1 MRRRK
6 RARPGRPEG
15 KRTWILV
22 ALRAA
27 TEPVKEEAMQAI
39 FVECVLG
46 GVQEE
51 RVRKMAK
58 QSHRNPLTYEPD
70 FVPRP
75 VPARGNQIPR
85 ADWPQQANRRRSLA
99 ISILFWTVE
108 RKKSRLAVQSGCP
121 EESPVSVVSHWTL
134 IFARVD
140 DQ

>member
-1 MRRRK
+1 MEIRQMRRRK

-39 FVECVLG
+39 FVECVFG

-58 QSHRNPLTYEPD
+58 RSCRNPVKSLTFEPD
-70 FVPRP
+70 SFRD
-75 VPARGNQIPR
+75 QY
-85 ADWPQQANRRRSLA
+85 RRRGIKYLA
-99 ISILFWTVE
+99 LIGPSRRIVADHWQISILFWTVA
-108 RKKSRLAVQSGCP
+108 RK
-121 EESPVSVVSHWTL
+121 
-134 IFARVD
+134 
-140 DQ
+140 

>member
-6 RARPGRPEG
+6 RARPGSPEG

-58 QSHRNPLTYEPD
+58 RILRNPVTYEPD
-70 FVPRP
+70 SFGDQYRRGGIKYLALIGPSRRIV
-75 VPARGNQIPR
+75 AR
-85 ADWPQQANRRRSLA
+85 
-99 ISILFWTVE
+99 
-108 RKKSRLAVQSGCP
+108 
-121 EESPVSVVSHWTL
+121 
-134 IFARVD
+134 
-140 DQ
+140 